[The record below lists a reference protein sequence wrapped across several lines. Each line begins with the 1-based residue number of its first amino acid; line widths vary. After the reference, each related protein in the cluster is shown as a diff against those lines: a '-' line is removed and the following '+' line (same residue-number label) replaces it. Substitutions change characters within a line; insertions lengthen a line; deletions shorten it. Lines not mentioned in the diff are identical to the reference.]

1 MSPRLL
7 ALCLGISL
15 LGNAVLAGML
25 IGRGQAPAPTP
36 APPPVA
42 ADTPA
47 LPAGGPKLPEGEF
60 DFSGTRLSDEAWKL
74 DGKKP

>member
-25 IGRGQAPAPTP
+25 IGRGPTP
-36 APPPVA
+36 APALPPA
-42 ADTPA
+42 ATDTPG

-60 DFSGTRLSDEAWKL
+60 DFSGTSLSDDAWKL
-74 DGKKP
+74 DEKNP